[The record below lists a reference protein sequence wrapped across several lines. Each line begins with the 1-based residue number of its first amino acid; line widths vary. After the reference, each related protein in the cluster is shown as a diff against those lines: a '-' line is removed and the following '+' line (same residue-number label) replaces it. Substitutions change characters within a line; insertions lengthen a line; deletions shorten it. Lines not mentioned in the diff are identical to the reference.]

1 MDMTTVWFDMDGT
14 IANLY
19 KINNW
24 LKYLQDEKTTP
35 YEVAQPMLHFASF
48 ARMLHRLQQNGYKI
62 GIITWGA
69 KTASASFNM
78 AVEIA
83 KRQWLK
89 KHLPSVIW
97 DDFQFFPYGTDKNNV
112 NAGNDILFDDEEH
125 NRANWQ
131 GPAYEPNQIKTI
143 VKGLI

>member
-1 MDMTTVWFDMDGT
+1 MENTTIWFDMDGT

-19 KINNW
+19 AVDNW
-24 LKYLQDEKTTP
+24 LAYLRGEQATP
-35 YEVAQPMLHFASF
+35 YVLAKPLLNFSAF
-48 ARMLHRLQQNGYKI
+48 ARMLHRLQRNGYRI
-62 GIITWGA
+62 GVVTWGA
-69 KTASASFNM
+69 KNASAAFNM
-78 AVEIA
+78 AVELT

-112 NAGNDILFDDEEH
+112 NKGNDILFDDEEH

-131 GPAYEPNQIKTI
+131 GLAYEPQEIKNI

>member
-1 MDMTTVWFDMDGT
+1 MENITIWFDMDGT
-14 IANLY
+14 IADLY
-19 KINNW
+19 AVKNW
-24 LKYLQDEKTTP
+24 LNDLHNEQIRP
-35 YEVAQPMLHFASF
+35 YVLAKPLLHFASF

-62 GIITWGA
+62 GIVTWGA
-69 KTASASFNM
+69 KTANASFNM

-97 DDFQFFPYGTDKNNV
+97 DDFQFFPYGVNKDVV
-112 NAGNDILFDDEEH
+112 NAGNDILFDDEEN

-131 GPAYEPNQIKTI
+131 GLAYEPNQIKSI

>member
-1 MDMTTVWFDMDGT
+1 MEKITIWFDMDGT
-14 IANLY
+14 IADLY
-19 KINNW
+19 GVKNW
-24 LKYLQDEKTTP
+24 LNDLRNEQIRP
-35 YEVAQPMLHFASF
+35 YALAKPLLHFATFS
-48 ARMLHRLQQNGYKI
+48 RMLHRLQQNGYKI

-78 AVEIA
+78 AIEIA

-112 NAGNDILFDDEEH
+112 NKGNDILFDDEEH
-125 NRANWQ
+125 NRASWQ
-131 GPAYEPNQIKTI
+131 GLAYEPQEIKNI

>member
-1 MDMTTVWFDMDGT
+1 MTTVWFDMDGT

-19 KINNW
+19 KVNNW

-97 DDFQFFPYGTDKNNV
+97 DDFQFFPYGTNKNNA
-112 NAGNDILFDDEEH
+112 NAGNDILFDDEER

-131 GPAYEPNQIKTI
+131 GPAYEPDQIKTI
-143 VKGLI
+143 VKGLY